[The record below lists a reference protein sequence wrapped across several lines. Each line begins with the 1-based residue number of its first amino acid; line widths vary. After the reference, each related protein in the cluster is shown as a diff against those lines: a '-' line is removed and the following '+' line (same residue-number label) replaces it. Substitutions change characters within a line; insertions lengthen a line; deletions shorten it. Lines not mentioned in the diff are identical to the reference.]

1 MKKLIYIAIL
11 AFGSAAFTACTKENV
26 APTNK
31 ATVLAAKGDLGTAD
45 EKGDLGTADGNPNL
59 N

>member
-1 MKKLIYIAIL
+1 MKKLFIL
-11 AFGSAAFTACTKENV
+11 AVIALSSAAFTACTKENV

-31 ATVLAAKGDLGTAD
+31 ATILAEKGDLGTAD